1 MNPFEMFSITC
12 LAIGAV
18 CGLLA
23 FLAWVNERGA
33 EIRMRKPI
41 TPEERAAARASRDEQ
56 AAYLKQRIL
65 TDADLRSCLCQED
78 EARLVYDDTID
89 LDPWEIA
96 AMYSR
101 IAKEKRARG
110 L

>member
-1 MNPFEMFSITC
+1 MTPLDMFTITC
-12 LAIGAV
+12 AALGIV
-18 CGLLA
+18 FGLIAL
-23 FLAWVNERGA
+23 FLWL
-33 EIRMRKPI
+33 
-41 TPEERAAARASRDEQ
+41 EEKRDARPFTREEFASGRALLYEQ

-65 TDADLRSCLCQED
+65 TDADLRSCMCQED